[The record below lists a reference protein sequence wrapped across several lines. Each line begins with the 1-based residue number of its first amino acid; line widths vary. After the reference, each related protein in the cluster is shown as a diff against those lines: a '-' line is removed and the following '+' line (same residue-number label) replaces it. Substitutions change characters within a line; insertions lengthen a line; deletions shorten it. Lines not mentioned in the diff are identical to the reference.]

1 MHYLGAHVSAAKSI
15 DTVFYNAGRINA
27 NALAFFVKS
36 QRRWDSP
43 PLSEEAATAF
53 ALAAKETGF
62 DKTMIL
68 VHGSYLMNLASRDE
82 NTRSKSIGVLID
94 ELKRCERLGIGLYT
108 FHPGSTCGK
117 TDVSEAIGNI
127 AFGINAAHKQTKTI
141 KVLIETMVVNLN
153 QAFLGRP
160 RVYDWQKL

>member
-15 DTVFYNAGRINA
+15 DTVFSNAGRINA

-43 PLSEEAATAF
+43 PLSEEAAGAF

-62 DKTMIL
+62 DKSKIL
-68 VHGSYLMNLASRDE
+68 VHGSYLMNLGSHDE
-82 NTRSKSIGVLID
+82 DTRRKSVGVLID

-127 AFGINAAHKQTKTI
+127 ALGINTAHKQTKTI
-141 KVLIETMVVNLN
+141 KVLIETMVGSVNR
-153 QAFLGRP
+153 AFLGRP
-160 RVYDWQKL
+160 RVYARQEL